1 MKTGAFVLGLFYLL
15 ASASTVA
22 GESVGHQALA
32 SVVAVTAEVPPD
44 ARTARTLGPERAGS
58 GVVIDSSGL
67 ILTIGYLILEAM
79 HIRVMGPSGNTV
91 SADFVAYDHPTGFGL
106 IRARQPLGTRIIAL
120 GSARNLEPGEQVLI
134 ASRGTGGEA
143 AQAVYV
149 VSRREFTGG
158 WEYLLDH
165 AIFTSP
171 PHPDFGGAALVDGM
185 GRLVGIGSL
194 QVLNAVPGRQL
205 PGNMFVPIDLLKP
218 ILADLMLRGRSANLR
233 PWLGA
238 RTEELA
244 GRVFVSRVS
253 KGGPAA
259 QAGVEA
265 GDLIVGVDGKP
276 VHSLAEYYRTV
287 WAFGAPGVIVP
298 LNILKGV
305 KVEEVRVVSGDRY
318 DYLRLNPSY

>member
-1 MKTGAFVLGLFYLL
+1 V
-15 ASASTVA
+15 SI
-22 GESVGHQALA
+22 Q
-32 SVVAVTAEVPPD
+32 AEVPPD

-79 HIRVMGPSGNTV
+79 TVQVTGASG
-91 SADFVAYDHPTGFGL
+91 SAVPADIVAYDHPTGLGL
-106 IRARQPLGTRIIAL
+106 IRAKRSLEASAIPI
-120 GSARNLEPGEQVLI
+120 GSAQRLRAGEPGMVL
-134 ASRGTGGEA
+134 SRGTAGGNV
-143 AQAVYV
+143 QPVYV
-149 VSRREFTGG
+149 VSRREFAGA
-158 WEYLLDH
+158 WEYLLDK

-171 PHPDFGGAALVDGM
+171 PAPDFGGAALVDGE

-194 QVLNAVPGRQL
+194 QVLNAVQGRQL

-218 ILADLMLRGRSANLR
+218 ILADLMLKGRSAGNAR

-238 RTEELA
+238 RTEELG
-244 GRVFVSRVS
+244 GRLFVSRVS

-259 QAGVEA
+259 RAGIEA

-276 VHSLAEYYRTV
+276 VRNLAEFYRTV
-287 WAFGAPGVIVP
+287 WAIGAPGVIVP

-305 KVEEVRVVSGDRY
+305 KVEEVRVISGDRY